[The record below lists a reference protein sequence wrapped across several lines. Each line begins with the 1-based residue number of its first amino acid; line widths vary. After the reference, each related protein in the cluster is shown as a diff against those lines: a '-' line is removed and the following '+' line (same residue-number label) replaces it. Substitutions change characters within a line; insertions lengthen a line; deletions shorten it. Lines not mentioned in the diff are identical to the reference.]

1 MKRTLKLR
9 GMQLLDHLKIAALI
23 MLVFALIAAS
33 FIVLAILFGDNSTFD
48 IQRASWI
55 NGTLQFISSIFS
67 IWTIIVFFTDG
78 MSDFDS
84 ALRFGN
90 KRKNYFIANFFIYA
104 IITAVSNFFSFFAE
118 NEYLPSWQDFL
129 SGFGTSFTGCFVI
142 AIFGFAIYKWG
153 WKLIFILLAINFLG
167 GIAVAMF
174 GLILRDSLPVIFETL
189 SQLPDYAY
197 KGIGVLILLALISV
211 YYWIIAKV
219 EVK

>member
-1 MKRTLKLR
+1 M
-9 GMQLLDHLKIAALI
+9 AALAFF
-23 MLVFALIAAS
+23 L
-33 FIVLAILFGDNSTFD
+33 GDNSD
-48 IQRASWI
+48 ITIERASWVT
-55 NGTLQFISSIFS
+55 GSLQSISGIVS
-67 IWTIIVFFTDG
+67 IWTFIVFFTDG
-78 MSDFDS
+78 MSDFDL

-104 IITAVSNFFSFFAE
+104 MITAVSNVFTFFVDNNRF
-118 NEYLPSWQDFL
+118 PSWQDFL
-129 SGFGTSFTGCFVI
+129 SGFGTSFAGCFVI

-153 WKLIFILLAINFLG
+153 WKVLFILLAFNFLG

-174 GLILRDSLPVIFETL
+174 SLLLRDSLPVILETL

-197 KGIGVLILLALISV
+197 QGIGVLILLALISV

>member
-23 MLVFALIAAS
+23 MLVFVLFVASMAALA
-33 FIVLAILFGDNSTFD
+33 FFLGDNSD
-48 IQRASWI
+48 ITIERASWVT
-55 NGTLQFISSIFS
+55 GSLQSISGIVS
-67 IWTIIVFFTDG
+67 IWTVIVFFTDG

-104 IITAVSNFFSFFAE
+104 IITAVSNVFTFFVDNNRF
-118 NEYLPSWQDFL
+118 PSWQDFL
-129 SGFGTSFTGCFVI
+129 SGFGTSFAGCFVI

>member
-23 MLVFALIAAS
+23 MLVFVLFVASMAALA
-33 FIVLAILFGDNSTFD
+33 FFFGDNSYIT
-48 IQRASWI
+48 IERASWVT
-55 NGTLQFISSIFS
+55 GSLQSISGIVS
-67 IWTIIVFFTDG
+67 IWTVIVFFTDG

-104 IITAVSNFFSFFAE
+104 IITAVSNFFTFFAD
-118 NEYLPSWQDFL
+118 NNRFPSWQDFL
-129 SGFGTSFTGCFVI
+129 SGFGTSFAGCFVI

>member
-84 ALRFGN
+84 AL
-90 KRKNYFIANFFIYA
+90 
-104 IITAVSNFFSFFAE
+104 
-118 NEYLPSWQDFL
+118 
-129 SGFGTSFTGCFVI
+129 
-142 AIFGFAIYKWG
+142 
-153 WKLIFILLAINFLG
+153 
-167 GIAVAMF
+167 
-174 GLILRDSLPVIFETL
+174 
-189 SQLPDYAY
+189 
-197 KGIGVLILLALISV
+197 
-211 YYWIIAKV
+211 
-219 EVK
+219 

>member
-23 MLVFALIAAS
+23 MLVFVLFVASMAALA
-33 FIVLAILFGDNSTFD
+33 FFLGDNSD
-48 IQRASWI
+48 ITIERASWVT
-55 NGTLQFISSIFS
+55 GSLQSISGIVS
-67 IWTIIVFFTDG
+67 IWTFIVFFTDG

-104 IITAVSNFFSFFAE
+104 IITALSNFFSFFAD
-118 NEYLPSWQDFL
+118 NNRFPSWQDFL
-129 SGFGTSFTGCFVI
+129 SGFWSSFVGCFII

-174 GLILRDSLPVIFETL
+174 GLILRDSLPAIFETL

>member
-23 MLVFALIAAS
+23 MLVFVLFVASMAALA
-33 FIVLAILFGDNSTFD
+33 FFFGDNSD
-48 IQRASWI
+48 ITIERASWVT
-55 NGTLQFISSIFS
+55 GSLQSISGIVS
-67 IWTIIVFFTDG
+67 IWTVIVFFTDG

-104 IITAVSNFFSFFAE
+104 IITAVSNFFTFFAD
-118 NEYLPSWQDFL
+118 NNRFPSWQDFL
-129 SGFGTSFTGCFVI
+129 SGFGTSFAGCFVI

-174 GLILRDSLPVIFETL
+174 GLILRDNLPVIFETL